1 MDRFKQHCRI
11 FWFAFSI
18 LFSNILISD
27 ELNDDHQFIA
37 EEIKSIANDF
47 ISFRPMRGFSY
58 QNITL
63 EEAYFWQGEMA
74 EYLGEKMGE
83 VVGYK
88 TGGHNVGPSFPTFPP
103 EGIRGLIL
111 EGMILKSDSSV
122 KIDSTVKGF
131 LEADFAFRVRDKS
144 INSAQSDYEILKGLD
159 AIIPFAE
166 IPDPYYE
173 TGTRSIYGTVVSNMG
188 SRFSFVGDP
197 VLLNDDI
204 DWLIKLNNF
213 SFAVHNENNEL
224 IQEGEINGW
233 YEPIKV
239 VRWLRDHLVSSN
251 KELKAGDLLSLGNIG
266 IIKQIHPNSPRGPEY
281 ESDTFVLSY
290 YGLSNEP
297 ASVTINLDRTD

>member
-1 MDRFKQHCRI
+1 MDRFKQHCWI
-11 FWFAFSI
+11 FWFSFSI
-18 LFSNILISD
+18 LFSNIVISD
-27 ELNDDHQFIA
+27 ELNDNHQYIDA
-37 EEIKSIANDF
+37 EIKSIANDF
-47 ISFRPMRGFSY
+47 ISFRPMRGFST

-74 EYLGEKMGE
+74 KYLGEKMGE

-111 EGMILKSDSSV
+111 EGMILQSDSIIT
-122 KIDSTVKGF
+122 IDSTVKGF

-144 INSAQSDYEILKGLD
+144 INSAVSDYEILKGLD

-173 TGTRSIYGTVVSNMG
+173 PGTRSIFGTVVSNMG

-224 IQEGEINGW
+224 IQKGEISGW

-251 KELKAGDLLSLGNIG
+251 IELKAGDLLSLGNIG

-290 YGLSNEP
+290 YGLSNEL

>member
-1 MDRFKQHCRI
+1 MDRFKQHCWI
-11 FWFAFSI
+11 FWFSFSI
-18 LFSNILISD
+18 LFSNIVFSD
-27 ELNDDHQFIA
+27 ELNDNHHYIDA
-37 EEIKSIANDF
+37 EIKSIANDF

-63 EEAYFWQGEMA
+63 EEAYFWQGELVK
-74 EYLGEKMGE
+74 YLGERMGE

-111 EGMILKSDSSV
+111 ESMILKSNSSV
-122 KIDSTVKGF
+122 TINSTVKGF

-297 ASVTINLDRTD
+297 ASVTINLDRTN